1 MKETRAT
8 NVNQVNTVTLRKLQA
23 LRVDVRIA
31 RQVDTKT
38 WQDSVRT
45 TQLADAKL
53 VKRASTAQIL
63 KQTPQQRV
71 KIAMLEDIAQKRR

>member
-1 MKETRAT
+1 MQETRAT
-8 NVNQVNTVTLRKLQA
+8 HVNQVNTVTLRKLQA

-45 TQLADAKL
+45 TQIADAKL
-53 VKRASTAQIL
+53 VKRASTVQIL

>member
-1 MKETRAT
+1 MQETRAT

-23 LRVDVRIA
+23 LRLDVRIA

-45 TQLADAKL
+45 TQIADAKL
-53 VKRASTAQIL
+53 VKRASTVQIL

>member
-1 MKETRAT
+1 MQETRAT

-23 LRVDVRIA
+23 LRLDVRIA

-45 TQLADAKL
+45 TQIADAKL
-53 VKRASTAQIL
+53 VKRASTVQIL

-71 KIAMLEDIAQKRR
+71 KIAMLVRTVL

>member
-1 MKETRAT
+1 MQETRAT
-8 NVNQVNTVTLRKLQA
+8 HVNQVNTVTLRKLQA
-23 LRVDVRIA
+23 LRLDVRIA

-45 TQLADAKL
+45 TQIADAKL
-53 VKRASTAQIL
+53 VKRASTVQIL